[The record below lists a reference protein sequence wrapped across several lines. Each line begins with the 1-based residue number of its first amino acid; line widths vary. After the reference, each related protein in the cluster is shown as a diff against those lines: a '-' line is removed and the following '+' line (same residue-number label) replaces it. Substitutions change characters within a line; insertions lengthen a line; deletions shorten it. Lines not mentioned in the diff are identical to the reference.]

1 MHRSKIAGSAR
12 DIMMRLWMTAIAGI
26 GLWLPPAVKL
36 AVNKELELLEAG
48 GSPLGPGGEPE
59 PRPVEEIRYLR
70 ATYANQYG
78 KLISQRAE
86 ATKTLL
92 GVYCSGRAGVIRR

>member
-1 MHRSKIAGSAR
+1 MHSSKIAGSVR
-12 DIMMRLWMTAIAGI
+12 DIVMRLWMTTIAGI
-26 GLWLPPAVKL
+26 GLWLPPAVRL

-48 GSPLGPGGEPE
+48 GSPLGPGSEPE
-59 PRPVEEIRYLR
+59 PSPVEEIRSLR

-86 ATKTLL
+86 AAKT
-92 GVYCSGRAGVIRR
+92 CPASTARAERA